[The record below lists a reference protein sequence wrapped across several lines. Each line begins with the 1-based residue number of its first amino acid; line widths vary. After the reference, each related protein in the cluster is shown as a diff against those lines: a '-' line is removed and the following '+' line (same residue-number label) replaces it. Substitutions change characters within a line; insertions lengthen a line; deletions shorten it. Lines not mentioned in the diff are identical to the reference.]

1 MAIYYVDPLSGS
13 DAAAGT
19 SFGTAWATTQKAA
32 DTAVAG
38 DEVRLCATATE
49 TPAAQ
54 IDWDT
59 NAGTATSFI
68 TFVGADATGTPLT
81 TGYYTIS
88 GSSLPPTTNL
98 FYWDATGASQYVRFK
113 HIRLTGA
120 TNHNVR
126 LGPESGSNVITA
138 LVFENCRFDSAT
150 VDGIRQGYGI
160 ANQFVNCEVDNNG
173 GCGYGPSGSSIAA
186 RNGFLFI
193 HGGSIHNN
201 GSAGAVVINDR
212 NIITSSLIYS
222 NGGSGVEL
230 GRFFQ
235 YGLISNNTIYGN
247 TGSGIGDAGH
257 SFLGQL
263 AGQILGNSFV
273 SNSLY
278 GLENNRGSNVTAWI
292 DYNHYYNNTSG
303 ETDFTGGTP
312 GDNNQSGDP
321 LFTSV
326 SGGSEDFTP
335 TSGSPLIRTY
345 LNQGNIGAVANTSAG
360 GGGGGATA
368 HTFAC

>member
-59 NAGTATSFI
+59 NAGTNTSFI

-88 GSSLPPTTNL
+88 GSSLPPATSL
-98 FYWDATGASQYVRFK
+98 FYWATAASQYVRFK
-113 HIRLTGA
+113 RIRLTGA
-120 TNHNVR
+120 TDYNVK
-126 LGPESGSNVITA
+126 LGPNSGSNFNTYLIFDT
-138 LVFENCRFDSAT
+138 CRIDSAT
-150 VDGIRQGYGI
+150 NDGIFQGFGI
-160 ANQFVNCEVDNNG
+160 KNYFLNCEVDSNG
-173 GCGYGPSGSSIAA
+173 GSGFGVTLSNTNRAGS
-186 RNGFLFI
+186 LSVV
-193 HGGSIHNN
+193 GGSVHDNVGAGIDIISVANFINN
-201 GSAGAVVINDR
+201 C
-212 NIITSSLIYS
+212 LIYS
-222 NGGSGVEL
+222 NGFSGLRL
-230 GRFFQ
+230 GRQFENS
-235 YGLISNNTIYGN
+235 LISNNTFYGN
-247 TGSGIGDAGH
+247 TVSGIGDAG
-257 SFLGQL
+257 SALSGSL
-263 AGQILGNSFV
+263 DGIIVGNTFV
-273 SNSLY
+273 SNGAY
-278 GLENNRGSNVTAWI
+278 GLEDNRGGGVTAWI

-303 ETDFTGGTP
+303 ETDFAGGTP

-321 LFTSV
+321 LFTSTT
-326 SGGSEDFTP
+326 GGSEDFTP

-345 LNQGNIGAVANTSAG
+345 VNQGNIGAVANTSTG
-360 GGGGGATA
+360 GGGGGGTA

>member
-59 NAGTATSFI
+59 NAGTKTSLI
-68 TFVGADATGTPLT
+68 NFVGADATGTPLT

-88 GSSLPPTTNL
+88 GSSLPPSTSL
-98 FYWDATGASQYVRFK
+98 FYWATAASKYVRFK
-113 HIRLTGA
+113 RIRLTGA
-120 TNHNVR
+120 TDHNVKFD
-126 LGPESGSNVITA
+126 SSASNFSTYLIFDT
-138 LVFENCRFDSAT
+138 CRIDSAT
-150 VDGIRQGYGI
+150 NDGVQQGYS
-160 ANQFVNCEVDNNG
+160 QFNYFLNCEIDGNG
-173 GCGYGPSGSSIAA
+173 GSGFGIPADSIVSKA
-186 RNGFLFI
+186 GFLKLV
-193 HGGSIHNN
+193 GVSVHNN
-201 GSAGAVVINDR
+201 GDTGVDIAYRGNYIN
-212 NIITSSLIYS
+212 NCLIYS
-222 NGGSGVEL
+222 NGSSGIKL
-230 GRFFQ
+230 GREFDQ
-235 YGLISNNTIYGN
+235 SIISNNTFYGN
-247 TGSGIGDAGH
+247 TGSGIGDAG
-257 SFLGQL
+257 SAIQGNLDG
-263 AGQILGNSFV
+263 IITGNSFV
-273 SNSLY
+273 SNGLY
-278 GLENNRGSNVTAWI
+278 GLEDNRGGNVTAYI

-303 ETDFTGGTP
+303 ETDFAGGTP

-321 LFTSV
+321 LFTSIT
-326 SGGSEDFTP
+326 SGSEDFTP

-345 LNQGNIGAVANTSAG
+345 VNNGNIGAVANTSAG
-360 GGGGGATA
+360 GGGSSGTA

>member
-59 NAGTATSFI
+59 NAGTESSFI

-88 GSSLPPTTNL
+88 GASLPAATNL
-98 FYWDATGASQYVRFK
+98 FYWATAASQYVRFK

-120 TNHNVR
+120 TNHNIR
-126 LGPESGSNVITA
+126 IGPESGGSFNTNLI
-138 LVFENCRFDSAT
+138 FKNCRFDSAT
-150 VDGIRQGYGI
+150 TDGIRQGYGI
-160 ANQFVNCEVDNNG
+160 VNQFLNCEVDNNG
-173 GCGYGPSGSSIAA
+173 GCGYGPSGTSISG
-186 RNGFLFI
+186 RNGSLYI

-201 GSAGAVVINDR
+201 VSAGVVAMNDK
-212 NIITSSLIYS
+212 NMITSCLIYS
-222 NGGSGVEL
+222 NGGSGIEL
-230 GRFFQ
+230 GRA
-235 YGLISNNTIYGN
+235 YANSIISNNTIYGN
-247 TGSGIGDAGH
+247 TASGIGDAAH
-257 SFLGQL
+257 TVLSQT
-263 AGQILGNSFV
+263 AGQILGNSLV
-273 SNSLY
+273 SNGAY
-278 GLENNRGSNVTAWI
+278 GLKSNRASNVPEWI

-303 ETDFTGGTP
+303 ETDFAGGTP
-312 GDNNQSGDP
+312 GDDNQSGDP
-321 LFTSV
+321 LFTSTTA
-326 SGGSEDFTP
+326 GSEDFTP
-335 TSGSPLIRTY
+335 ASGSPLIRTY
-345 LNQGNIGAVANTSAG
+345 VNEGNIGAVANTSAG
-360 GGGGGATA
+360 GGGGSGTA
-368 HTFAC
+368 HTFVC